1 MVKTVKKLKSVKSV
15 LENDEQEEEIK
26 QVKPSI
32 SYDDDDE
39 ANEDLSLKIVQKA
52 MLRSC
57 STSASDAVPGQ
68 SQAEAVPDLKD
79 DKKKKKVKIV
89 KRIVRRIVK
98 KKEVKTQDDAV
109 DAAKEIDESLA
120 SNPVEKSDNVVLRKL
135 LRGPRY
141 FDPPDSSWGVCFNCG
156 EEGHMAVNCTS
167 ARRKKPCFV
176 CGSLEHNVRQCTKV
190 YKSLGQFSY
199 RQLPI
204 QLIHENLN
212 CWYGFA
218 RLLLIYFSLLD
229 CFDMRSS
236 LQGQDCF
243 ICKKG
248 GHRAKDCPDK
258 YAARSPSA
266 NICLKCGHSG
276 HEMFSC
282 NSDYSLDDLKE
293 IQCYICKGF
302 GHLCCFNHTASG
314 PTEVSCYR
322 CGQSGHT
329 GLVCITLSCVFLNAC
344 ASISGESPSMGSVSS
359 CYRCGEAG
367 HFARECTSSAA
378 SVKLFQKAKRSQG
391 FSTPKQRKSKE
402 NRDLSEVRAVSH
414 DPGKAR
420 KRKNNQYEEDFFTSP
435 SKSKHR
441 GGWITEDPGDF
452 TPRKAEW
459 NGWRSPATPSYQ
471 TKFSAGG
478 HASSS
483 YSSKTASKFHYGHSS
498 ANGSANFYQH
508 RFPASRFGNSSSGGI
523 RRNYDW

>member
-26 QVKPSI
+26 QVKPLI
-32 SYDDDDE
+32 SDDDDDEE

-57 STSASDAVPGQ
+57 STSASDTVPGQ
-68 SQAEAVPDLKD
+68 SQAEAVPDLKG

-109 DAAKEIDESLA
+109 DAAKEEEKAYTSKSLEIDESLT

-141 FDPPDSSWGVCFNCG
+141 FDPPDSSWGVCYNCG

-167 ARRKKPCFV
+167 ARRQKPCFV
-176 CGSLEHNVRQCTKV
+176 CGSLEHNVRQCTK
-190 YKSLGQFSY
+190 
-199 RQLPI
+199 
-204 QLIHENLN
+204 
-212 CWYGFA
+212 
-218 RLLLIYFSLLD
+218 
-229 CFDMRSS
+229 
-236 LQGQDCF
+236 GQDCF

-282 NSDYSLDDLKE
+282 NNDYSLDDLKE
-293 IQCYICKGF
+293 IQCYICKVF
-302 GHLCCFNHTASG
+302 GHLCCFNYTASG
-314 PTEVSCYR
+314 PAEVSCYR

-329 GLVCITLSCVFLNAC
+329 GLCAGLVKQLKGHLGKGKDKVKGAGKRCTAGAC
-344 ASISGESPSMGSVSS
+344 AGISGETPSMGSVNS

-378 SVKLFQKAKRSQG
+378 SVKKAKRSQG

-420 KRKNNQYEEDFFTSP
+420 KRKNNQYKEDFFPSP

-452 TPRKAEW
+452 TPRKAKW

-471 TKFSAGG
+471 KKISAGG
-478 HASSS
+478 HTSSS
-483 YSSKTASKFHYGHSS
+483 YSSKTASNLHYGHSS

-508 RFPASRFGNSSSGGI
+508 RFSASRFGNSSSSGM

>member
-1 MVKTVKKLKSVKSV
+1 MGKTVKKLKSVKSV
-15 LENDEQEEEIK
+15 LENDDQEEELK
-26 QVKPSI
+26 QVKPLI
-32 SYDDDDE
+32 SDDDDEE

-68 SQAEAVPDLKD
+68 SEAEAVSDLKD
-79 DKKKKKVKIV
+79 DKKKKNVKIV

-98 KKEVKTQDDAV
+98 KKKVEAQDDAV
-109 DAAKEIDESLA
+109 DAAKEEEKADTSKSLEIDESLA

-141 FDPPDSSWGVCFNCG
+141 FDPPDSSWGVCYNCG

-167 ARRKKPCFV
+167 ARRQKPCFV
-176 CGSLEHNVRQCTKV
+176 CGSLEHNVRQCTKRT
-190 YKSLGQFSY
+190 SSAG
-199 RQLPI
+199 
-204 QLIHENLN
+204 
-212 CWYGFA
+212 
-218 RLLLIYFSLLD
+218 
-229 CFDMRSS
+229 CFDTRSS

-282 NSDYSLDDLKE
+282 NNDYSLDDLKE

-302 GHLCCFNHTASG
+302 GHLCCLNYNASG

-329 GLVCITLSCVFLNAC
+329 GLAC
-344 ASISGESPSMGSVSS
+344 ASISGETPSMGSVSS

-378 SVKLFQKAKRSQG
+378 SVKKAKRSQG

-452 TPRKAEW
+452 TPRKAKW

-471 TKFSAGG
+471 KKFSAGG

-483 YSSKTASKFHYGHSS
+483 YSSKTASKLHYGHSS

-508 RFPASRFGNSSSGGI
+508 RFSASRFGNSSGGGM